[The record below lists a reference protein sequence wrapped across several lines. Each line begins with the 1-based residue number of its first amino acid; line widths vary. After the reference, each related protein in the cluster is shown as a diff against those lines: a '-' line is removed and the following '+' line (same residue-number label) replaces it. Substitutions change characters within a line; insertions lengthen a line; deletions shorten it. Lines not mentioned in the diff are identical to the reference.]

1 MPVPLSAMLAFGSS
15 VGFDELAVT
24 VSELTGV
31 SASHTLT
38 ISGGM
43 LARPRS

>member
-1 MPVPLSAMLAFGSS
+1 VA
-15 VGFDELAVT
+15 
-24 VSELTGV
+24 LTALPAADTPAASDNRV

-43 LARPRS
+43 